1 MVRNGER
8 SVSTT
13 AWMSSS
19 SGGRKA
25 DEVSLAASASNA
37 TSLNGPRGLVEGRFV
52 TDTLLAVGEFGCAY
66 RAATVNGE
74 VGFLRHSGTN
84 MSFRNGFMMMK
95 ALNRMMRHI
104 LPGPSANGAQLCALF
119 DAAAMSR
126 VRVRDMLKGYYGTSE
141 KEEKS
146 QDDSIDGASPV
157 SHTPVDLW
165 E

>member
-19 SGGRKA
+19 SGSRNA
-25 DEVSLAASASNA
+25 DEVSVAALASIA

-52 TDTLLAVGEFGCAY
+52 TDTLLAVREFGCAY

-84 MSFRNGFMMMK
+84 MSFRNGCMMMK

-104 LPGPSANGAQLCALF
+104 LPGPSANGAQLCAL
-119 DAAAMSR
+119 
-126 VRVRDMLKGYYGTSE
+126 
-141 KEEKS
+141 
-146 QDDSIDGASPV
+146 
-157 SHTPVDLW
+157 
-165 E
+165 